1 MELYPPVL
9 YGFHI
14 LLFLVLCG
22 VYIFLLLLCVCT
34 LSAGFWDLDSF
45 GMALHSRTR
54 DT

>member
-9 YGFHI
+9 YGFYI

-22 VYIFLLLLCVCT
+22 VYIFLLLCVCT

-45 GMALHSRTR
+45 EIALHSRTR
-54 DT
+54 DM